1 MDLEMFQSPLQV
13 LLNENVHL
21 KCKVTG
27 YTSGPIDLKRV
38 GVQWKL
44 DGETEVYSFSGGQR
58 NVKRLGA
65 VINDSNLL
73 KGDASLFLPR
83 VQIADEGRY
92 TCIVFLTPESAE
104 QTSEM
109 KVSARPSVSLST
121 RSLTILSGLES
132 SVRCD
137 VTGFYP
143 QQLKISWI
151 KVTKWG
157 TENVSLQRYTKQFG
171 TSSDK
176 TFYVSSQLNIK
187 PTMKDDGDKYRCVV
201 VHSTLPDGLTVECV
215 LTVRDE
221 LYIGRNRTVNE
232 LRDRSVLGLAIIC
245 SMVLVCGLVIGIYIW
260 RKRSK
265 EGKYALSNAEA
276 GINNQGEPSDELQNL
291 LEEKNEGSENEYE
304 QPEGTVGN
312 GQQNAQD
319 DSKEKRPQSFSEQP
333 EATVGNA
340 QQNAKDDSK
349 EEGSQNESKQPEGT
363 FGNGLQNPEDV
374 LKEKGSQN
382 ESKQREGTSGNGQQ
396 KAQDDSKQKDDNA
409 GPQSSSE
416 QIESHVGNAQQ
427 NAKDDSKEE
436 GSQNES
442 EHLEGTVAQDDA
454 NEKGSQNVSEQPEAS
469 VGNGQPSAEDDS
481 KEKESKNVSEQPEA
495 SVGNGQPSAE
505 DDSKEKGS
513 QKVSEQS
520 KASVGNGQ
528 PSAEK
533 GSQNVSEQPE
543 ASVGN
548 GQPSAEGD
556 SKEKGSQNVSEQPEA
571 SVGNA
576 QPSAEDDSKEKG
588 SQKVSEQSKA
598 SVVNGQSSAEDDSKE
613 KGSQKVSEQP
623 EASVGNG
630 QPSAEDVSKE
640 KELQE
645 ESENSH
651 GTAGNGKEVDHSTEK
666 DNDSS

>member
-396 KAQDDSKQKDDNA
+396 KAQDDSKQK
-409 GPQSSSE
+409 
-416 QIESHVGNAQQ
+416 
-427 NAKDDSKEE
+427 
-436 GSQNES
+436 
-442 EHLEGTVAQDDA
+442 
-454 NEKGSQNVSEQPEAS
+454 GSQNVSEQPEAS

-481 KEKESKNVSEQPEA
+481 KEKGSQNVSEQPEA
-495 SVGNGQPSAE
+495 SVGNGQQSAE

-528 PSAEK
+528 PSAEKGSQNVSEQPEASVGNGQPSAEDDSKEK

>member
-319 DSKEKRPQSFSEQP
+319 DSKEKR
-333 EATVGNA
+333 
-340 QQNAKDDSK
+340 
-349 EEGSQNESKQPEGT
+349 
-363 FGNGLQNPEDV
+363 
-374 LKEKGSQN
+374 
-382 ESKQREGTSGNGQQ
+382 
-396 KAQDDSKQKDDNA
+396 
-409 GPQSSSE
+409 
-416 QIESHVGNAQQ
+416 
-427 NAKDDSKEE
+427 
-436 GSQNES
+436 
-442 EHLEGTVAQDDA
+442 
-454 NEKGSQNVSEQPEAS
+454 SQNVSEQPEAS

-513 QKVSEQS
+513 QNVSEQPEASVGNGQQSAEDDSKEKGSQKVSEQS

-528 PSAEK
+528 PSAEKGSQNVSEQPEASVGNGQPSAEDDSKEK